1 MSTNY
6 TTYQQH
12 EPFRIPS
19 NWGTQ
24 ERKFISQL
32 EETFDDIYK
41 RFGRLRLEDMG
52 AKFRKSYEQTV
63 EDGSMY
69 KTEIEAGA
77 QGITTLTTKTGINNL
92 GQNETLYS
100 KITQDEESWKATFR
114 KIGASGYTAEGITE
128 INENGVK
135 VTHSSMNCYTQMS
148 ASGFKILDSSN
159 NLMGGITT
167 LNNQVVSAMN
177 NMYNPSY
184 PNLNINI
191 GAWNAAAESG
201 NVAQGLIFH
210 FGADV
215 PAAIGIFAQS
225 GQNYYTYE
233 MESYGHM
240 DLYASQ
246 NMLIES
252 SNKSVTMLAPNGEI
266 HLYAPSGDVNFR
278 FVFNGQMVNF
288 SIREIYDHMYGGY

>member
-6 TTYQQH
+6 ATYQQH
-12 EPFRIPS
+12 EPLRAPAG
-19 NWGTQ
+19 WGTG
-24 ERKFISQL
+24 EKRFIAQL
-32 EETFDDIYK
+32 EETFDDIYR

-52 AKFRKSYEQTV
+52 AKFRKSYEQTM
-63 EDGSMY
+63 EDSSMY

-77 QGITTLTTKTGINNL
+77 QGITTLTTKTGINSL
-92 GQNETLYS
+92 GVNETLYS
-100 KITQDEESWKATFR
+100 KITQDEDSWKATFR

-128 INENGVK
+128 ISETGIK

-148 ASGFKILDSSN
+148 AAGFKILDSSN

-191 GAWNAAAESG
+191 GAWNSAAESG
-201 NVAQGLIFH
+201 NVAQGLVLH

-215 PAAIGIFAQS
+215 PAAIGIFRES

-233 MESYGHM
+233 MESYGYMHM
-240 DLYASQ
+240 YASQ
-246 NMLIES
+246 GVNIT
-252 SNKSVTMLAPNGEI
+252 SNNSSVTINSGQRINLNAT
-266 HLYAPSGDVNFR
+266 SGDVR
-278 FVFNGQMVNF
+278 FSFMWNNEPKIL
-288 SIREIYDHMYGGY
+288 SISEIYDYMYGA

>member
-1 MSTNY
+1 MSTEY
-6 TTYQQH
+6 VTYQQH

-24 ERKFISQL
+24 ERKFIAQL

-41 RFGRLRLEDMG
+41 RFGRLRLEDMS
-52 AKFRKSYEQTV
+52 KTFRKSWKDMNDELELKIDASTV
-63 EDGSMY
+63 EAVFKSIGADGY
-69 KTEIEAGA
+69 QATGIINAGVN
-77 QGITTLTTKTGINNL
+77 GITV
-92 GQNETLYS
+92 
-100 KITQDEESWKATFR
+100 R
-114 KIGASGYTAEGITE
+114 
-128 INENGVK
+128 
-135 VTHSSMNCYTQMS
+135 HSSMNCYTQMS
-148 ASGFKILDSSN
+148 ASGFKILDSSD

-177 NMYNPSY
+177 NIYNPSY

-201 NVAQGLIFH
+201 NVAQGLIYH

-215 PAAIGIFAQS
+215 PAAIGIFRQP
-225 GQNYYTYE
+225 GQNYFTYE

-252 SNKSVTMLAPNGEI
+252 SNKSVTLLASNGEI
-266 HLYAPSGDVNFR
+266 HLYAPSGDVKFR
-278 FVFNGQMVNF
+278 FVGDGHMFNF
-288 SIREIYDHMYGGY
+288 SIREIYDYMYGY

>member
-19 NWGTQ
+19 NWGAQ
-24 ERKFISQL
+24 EKKFVYQL

-52 AKFRKSYEQTV
+52 AKFRKSYEQTM
-63 EDGSMY
+63 EDSSMY

-92 GQNETLYS
+92 GVNETLYS
-100 KITQDEESWKATFR
+100 KITQDEASWKATFR

-148 ASGFKILDSSN
+148 ATGFKILDSNN

-167 LNNQVVSAMN
+167 LNNQVVTAMS
-177 NMYNPSY
+177 NMYNPTY
-184 PNLNINI
+184 PLLNMNI
-191 GAWNAAAESG
+191 GAWNSAPWEG
-201 NVAQGLIFH
+201 QTAQGLIFH
-210 FGADV
+210 FGNAI
-215 PAAIGIFAQS
+215 PAAIGLFKDPS
-225 GQNYYTYE
+225 LDYFSYE
-233 MESYGHM
+233 MECAGDM
-240 DLYASQ
+240 DLYATRKINIRAMGGKLHLYSY
-246 NMLIES
+246 NGNIELIAPS
-252 SNKSVTMLAPNGEI
+252 SDIVFGFVYLGNYVTMTASQIFGT
-266 HLYAPSGDVNFR
+266 LYGW
-278 FVFNGQMVNF
+278 
-288 SIREIYDHMYGGY
+288 